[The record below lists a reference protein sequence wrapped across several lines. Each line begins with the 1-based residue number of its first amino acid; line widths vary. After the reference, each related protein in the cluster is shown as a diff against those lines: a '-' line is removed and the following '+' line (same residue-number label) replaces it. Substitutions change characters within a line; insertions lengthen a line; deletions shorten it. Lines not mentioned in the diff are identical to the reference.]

1 MSILKKFIDNNDLVI
16 GSGSR
21 NTPLTALCGF
31 ALYKNL
37 TLKDVKKAL
46 NTDDVNTNKEAER
59 VFNYAKLK
67 HYHKWWEIEEN
78 RKRYVIE

>member
-1 MSILKKFIDNNDLVI
+1 MPLL
-16 GSGSR
+16 R
-21 NTPLTALCGF
+21 NTPLTVLCGF

-37 TLKDVKKAL
+37 TLKDVKEAL

-67 HYHKWWEIEEN
+67 DYHKWWEIEGN
-78 RKRYVIE
+78 RKMYVIE